1 MNKVVLIGRLGNE
14 PDVKLTAGNE
24 PITVCRFP
32 IAVDRPYSAK
42 RTESDTTVDFI
53 NCVCFGKRGESIGQ
67 YFHKGNRIAITGRLQ
82 VSFWQDKNGQKRSS
96 TDVIV
101 EDFEFCENKG
111 SSNAETTKKTTKKTT
126 NNNRN
131 NAPDFYPIDDD
142 NDDILPF

>member
-1 MNKVVLIGRLGNE
+1 MNKVVLMGRLGND
-14 PDVKLTAGNE
+14 PDVRLTAGNE
-24 PITVCRFP
+24 PITVCRFSL
-32 IAVDRPYSAK
+32 AVDRPYSAK

-53 NCVCFGKRGESIGQ
+53 NCVCFGKRGENIGQ
-67 YFHKGNRIAITGRLQ
+67 YFHKGNRIAVIGRLQ

>member
-1 MNKVVLIGRLGNE
+1 MNKVVLMGRLGND
-14 PDVKLTAGNE
+14 PDVRLTAGNK
-24 PITVCRFP
+24 PITVCRFSL
-32 IAVDRPYSAK
+32 AVDRPYSAK

-53 NCVCFGKRGESIGQ
+53 NCVCFGKRGENIGQ
-67 YFHKGNRIAITGRLQ
+67 YFHKGNRIAVTGRLQ

>member
-1 MNKVVLIGRLGNE
+1 MNKVVLMGRLGND
-14 PDVKLTAGNE
+14 PDVRLTAGNE
-24 PITVCRFP
+24 PITVCRFSL
-32 IAVDRPYSAK
+32 AVDRPYSAK

-53 NCVCFGKRGESIGQ
+53 NCVCFGKRGENIGQ
-67 YFHKGNRIAITGRLQ
+67 YFHKGNRIAVTGRLQ

>member
-1 MNKVVLIGRLGNE
+1 MNKVVLMGRLGND
-14 PDVKLTAGNE
+14 PDVRLTAGNE

-42 RTESDTTVDFI
+42 RNENDTTVDFI

-67 YFHKGNRIAITGRLQ
+67 YFHKGNRIAVTGRLQ

-111 SSNAETTKKTTKKTT
+111 SNTETTKKTT

-131 NAPDFYPIDDD
+131 NAPDFYPIED